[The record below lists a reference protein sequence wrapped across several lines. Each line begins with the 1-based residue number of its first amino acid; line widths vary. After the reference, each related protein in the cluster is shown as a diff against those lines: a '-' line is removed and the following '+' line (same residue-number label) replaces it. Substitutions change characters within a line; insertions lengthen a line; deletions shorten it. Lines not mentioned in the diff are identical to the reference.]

1 MKDYSKHYFRLLQG
15 MALSV
20 SDYIRNQK
28 PIVII
33 VFLLVHSISI
43 YAQDNTI
50 SGLVKDNEGEPL
62 PGVSVAVKAGESI
75 SGVVTDING
84 KYQLKASPNATIE
97 FSFIGFKSIQQQVG
111 NRKVINVT
119 LEIDNQMLEEVVVV
133 GYGTQ
138 KKVNLTGSVS
148 VIDSKA
154 FESVPVANAVQALQ
168 GQVPGLN
175 IYSNK
180 GGGLNQKQSIN
191 VRGIGTIGEGSTGDA
206 LILIDGMEAD
216 IFSVNPQDI
225 ESISVL
231 KDAAASS
238 IYGSRAPFGVVL
250 VTTKKGKAGKAQI
263 NYNNSFRL
271 SSPINMPSSLDSY
284 TYALF
289 FNDAGYNSGW
299 GSYNW
304 VSQTRLQRIKD
315 YMDGKISYT
324 TIPLNGSNTWA
335 DGYQEG
341 NDNIDYYNL
350 FFKKNVFAHEHNF
363 SVNGGT
369 DKIQYY
375 LSANYL
381 DQDGTLRMGED
392 YSKRYTM
399 SAKISA
405 QLSRAVS
412 LSSNTRFVRN
422 DFVQPTHM
430 NDSFFSDIGRQCW
443 PVKPLYDP
451 NGNLFDDH
459 VQQMKNG
466 GRKTERNTWLYQ
478 QFNLTIE
485 PIKGWRLIGDLS
497 YRYNTQYAHE
507 DLLTISQI
515 GVDGVTK
522 VRSWDENSS
531 VSESSFASDY
541 FNVNLYTDFEK
552 TFAKS
557 HHLKA
562 LAGFQAEANNYRNIW
577 AQKIGITYPGKPTIN
592 TSTGIDKDGKV
603 IAPNV
608 SGGHNRWSTAGFFGR
623 VNYDFQE
630 KYLVEANLRYD
641 GSSRFRSDDR
651 WGFFPSASLGWNI
664 AREEFFQPA
673 TRIMNTLKLRAS
685 YGSLGNQNTT
695 ALYPTYTVMGTGT
708 SDKWLMN
715 GVKPNIAWAPA
726 LVSYDLTWEKI
737 RTWNVGIDIG
747 LFNNRLT
754 GSFDYFIR
762 NTNDMVGPS
771 EKLPATLGIAVPPSN
786 NTDLRTAGWELEL
799 MWKDRLQNGLNYSLR
814 FTLADSRTKITRYSN
829 PSGLIDSFYEGKYC
843 GEIWGYE
850 TIGIARTDDE
860 MAEHVGSLVNGGQS
874 ALGSRLASQA
884 SIMYSDLNEDGKI
897 DAGARTLDNHG
908 DLKRIGNSTPRYNVG
923 IDLSADWKGFDFR
936 MFWQGTLKRDYFQG
950 SYYFWGANGSQ
961 GYWFSTALKGHED
974 YFRND
979 ESSPLGVNLNSYYP
993 RPLLNTN
1000 KNQQCQTKYLQ
1011 NAAYMRLKNLQIGYT
1026 LPRKI
1031 VQKMGVQNLRFF
1043 ASGENLLTIT
1053 DLVKFFD
1060 PETIESGSFAHGYAY
1075 PLSRTYAF
1083 GLNITF

>member
-531 VSESSFASDY
+531 VSESSFAIDY

-874 ALGSRLASQA
+874 ALGQDWQA
-884 SIMYSDLNEDGKI
+884 GDIMYSDLNEDGKI

-979 ESSPLGVNLNSYYP
+979 ESSPLGVNLDSYYP

>member
-84 KYQLKASPNATIE
+84 KYQLKASPDATIE

-119 LEIDNQMLEEVVVV
+119 LEIDNQILEEVVVV

-623 VNYDFQE
+623 VNYDFSE

-874 ALGSRLASQA
+874 ALGQDWQA
-884 SIMYSDLNEDGKI
+884 GDIMYSDLNEDGKI

-979 ESSPLGVNLNSYYP
+979 ESSPLGVNLDSYYP

>member
-1 MKDYSKHYFRLLQG
+1 M
-15 MALSV
+15 
-20 SDYIRNQK
+20 
-28 PIVII
+28 
-33 VFLLVHSISI
+33 
-43 YAQDNTI
+43 
-50 SGLVKDNEGEPL
+50 
-62 PGVSVAVKAGESI
+62 
-75 SGVVTDING
+75 
-84 KYQLKASPNATIE
+84 
-97 FSFIGFKSIQQQVG
+97 
-111 NRKVINVT
+111 
-119 LEIDNQMLEEVVVV
+119 
-133 GYGTQ
+133 
-138 KKVNLTGSVS
+138 
-148 VIDSKA
+148 
-154 FESVPVANAVQALQ
+154 PVANAVQALQ

-799 MWKDRLQNGLNYSLR
+799 MWKDRLQTG
-814 FTLADSRTKITRYSN
+814 
-829 PSGLIDSFYEGKYC
+829 
-843 GEIWGYE
+843 
-850 TIGIARTDDE
+850 
-860 MAEHVGSLVNGGQS
+860 
-874 ALGSRLASQA
+874 
-884 SIMYSDLNEDGKI
+884 
-897 DAGARTLDNHG
+897 
-908 DLKRIGNSTPRYNVG
+908 
-923 IDLSADWKGFDFR
+923 
-936 MFWQGTLKRDYFQG
+936 
-950 SYYFWGANGSQ
+950 
-961 GYWFSTALKGHED
+961 
-974 YFRND
+974 
-979 ESSPLGVNLNSYYP
+979 
-993 RPLLNTN
+993 
-1000 KNQQCQTKYLQ
+1000 
-1011 NAAYMRLKNLQIGYT
+1011 
-1026 LPRKI
+1026 
-1031 VQKMGVQNLRFF
+1031 
-1043 ASGENLLTIT
+1043 
-1053 DLVKFFD
+1053 
-1060 PETIESGSFAHGYAY
+1060 
-1075 PLSRTYAF
+1075 
-1083 GLNITF
+1083 

>member
-84 KYQLKASPNATIE
+84 KYQLKASPDATIE

-119 LEIDNQMLEEVVVV
+119 LEIDNQILEEVVVV

-874 ALGSRLASQA
+874 ALGQDWQA
-884 SIMYSDLNEDGKI
+884 GDIMYSDLNEDGKI

-1053 DLVKFFD
+1053 NLVKFFD

>member
-1 MKDYSKHYFRLLQG
+1 M
-15 MALSV
+15 
-20 SDYIRNQK
+20 
-28 PIVII
+28 
-33 VFLLVHSISI
+33 
-43 YAQDNTI
+43 
-50 SGLVKDNEGEPL
+50 
-62 PGVSVAVKAGESI
+62 
-75 SGVVTDING
+75 
-84 KYQLKASPNATIE
+84 
-97 FSFIGFKSIQQQVG
+97 
-111 NRKVINVT
+111 
-119 LEIDNQMLEEVVVV
+119 EIDNQILEEVVVV

-673 TRIMNTLKLRAS
+673 THIMNTLKLRAS

-874 ALGSRLASQA
+874 ALGQDWQA
-884 SIMYSDLNEDGKI
+884 GDIMYSDLNEDGKI

-979 ESSPLGVNLNSYYP
+979 ESSPLGVNLDSYYP

>member
-1 MKDYSKHYFRLLQG
+1 
-15 MALSV
+15 
-20 SDYIRNQK
+20 
-28 PIVII
+28 
-33 VFLLVHSISI
+33 
-43 YAQDNTI
+43 
-50 SGLVKDNEGEPL
+50 
-62 PGVSVAVKAGESI
+62 
-75 SGVVTDING
+75 
-84 KYQLKASPNATIE
+84 
-97 FSFIGFKSIQQQVG
+97 
-111 NRKVINVT
+111 
-119 LEIDNQMLEEVVVV
+119 
-133 GYGTQ
+133 
-138 KKVNLTGSVS
+138 
-148 VIDSKA
+148 
-154 FESVPVANAVQALQ
+154 
-168 GQVPGLN
+168 
-175 IYSNK
+175 
-180 GGGLNQKQSIN
+180 
-191 VRGIGTIGEGSTGDA
+191 
-206 LILIDGMEAD
+206 MEAD

-608 SGGHNRWSTAGFFGR
+608 SGGHNRWSAAGFFGR

-874 ALGSRLASQA
+874 ALGQDWQA
-884 SIMYSDLNEDGKI
+884 GDIMYSDLNEDGKI

>member
-1 MKDYSKHYFRLLQG
+1 M
-15 MALSV
+15 
-20 SDYIRNQK
+20 
-28 PIVII
+28 
-33 VFLLVHSISI
+33 LVHSISI

-84 KYQLKASPNATIE
+84 KYQLKASPDATIE

-119 LEIDNQMLEEVVVV
+119 LEIDNQILEEVVVV

-874 ALGSRLASQA
+874 ALGQDWQA
-884 SIMYSDLNEDGKI
+884 GDIMYSDLNEDGKI

>member
-231 KDAAASS
+231 KDAAASY
-238 IYGSRAPFGVVL
+238 IYVSRAPFGVVL

-874 ALGSRLASQA
+874 ALGQDWQA
-884 SIMYSDLNEDGKI
+884 GDIMYSDLNEDGKI

-979 ESSPLGVNLNSYYP
+979 ESSPLGVNLDSYYP

>member
-84 KYQLKASPNATIE
+84 KYQLKASPDATIE

-119 LEIDNQMLEEVVVV
+119 LEIDNQILEEVVVV

-786 NTDLRTAGWELEL
+786 NTDLRTACWELEL

-874 ALGSRLASQA
+874 ALGQDWQA
-884 SIMYSDLNEDGKI
+884 GDIMYSDLNEDGKI

-979 ESSPLGVNLNSYYP
+979 ESSPLGVNLDSYYP

>member
-1 MKDYSKHYFRLLQG
+1 
-15 MALSV
+15 
-20 SDYIRNQK
+20 
-28 PIVII
+28 
-33 VFLLVHSISI
+33 
-43 YAQDNTI
+43 
-50 SGLVKDNEGEPL
+50 
-62 PGVSVAVKAGESI
+62 
-75 SGVVTDING
+75 
-84 KYQLKASPNATIE
+84 
-97 FSFIGFKSIQQQVG
+97 
-111 NRKVINVT
+111 
-119 LEIDNQMLEEVVVV
+119 
-133 GYGTQ
+133 
-138 KKVNLTGSVS
+138 
-148 VIDSKA
+148 
-154 FESVPVANAVQALQ
+154 
-168 GQVPGLN
+168 
-175 IYSNK
+175 
-180 GGGLNQKQSIN
+180 
-191 VRGIGTIGEGSTGDA
+191 
-206 LILIDGMEAD
+206 
-216 IFSVNPQDI
+216 
-225 ESISVL
+225 
-231 KDAAASS
+231 
-238 IYGSRAPFGVVL
+238 
-250 VTTKKGKAGKAQI
+250 
-263 NYNNSFRL
+263 
-271 SSPINMPSSLDSY
+271 MPSSLDSY

-304 VSQTRLQRIKD
+304 VSQPRLQRIKD

-874 ALGSRLASQA
+874 ALGQDWQA
-884 SIMYSDLNEDGKI
+884 GDIMYSDLNEDCKI

>member
-304 VSQTRLQRIKD
+304 MSQTRLQRIKD

-874 ALGSRLASQA
+874 ALGQDWQA
-884 SIMYSDLNEDGKI
+884 GDIMYSDLNEDGKI

-979 ESSPLGVNLNSYYP
+979 ESSPLGVNLDSYYP

>member
-84 KYQLKASPNATIE
+84 KYQLKASPDATIE

-119 LEIDNQMLEEVVVV
+119 LEIDNQILEEVVVV

-874 ALGSRLASQA
+874 ALGQDWQA
-884 SIMYSDLNEDGKI
+884 GDIMYSDLNEDGKI

-1053 DLVKFFD
+1053 DQVKFFD

>member
-608 SGGHNRWSTAGFFGR
+608 SGGYNRWSTAGFFGR

-874 ALGSRLASQA
+874 ALGQDWQA
-884 SIMYSDLNEDGKI
+884 GDIMYSDLNEDGKI

>member
-84 KYQLKASPNATIE
+84 KYQLKASPDATIE

-119 LEIDNQMLEEVVVV
+119 LEIDNQILEEVVVV

-592 TSTGIDKDGKV
+592 TSTSIDKDGKV

-874 ALGSRLASQA
+874 ALGQDWQA
-884 SIMYSDLNEDGKI
+884 GDIMYSDLNEDGKI

-979 ESSPLGVNLNSYYP
+979 ESSPLGVNLDSYYP

>member
-874 ALGSRLASQA
+874 ALGQDWQA
-884 SIMYSDLNEDGKI
+884 GDIMYSDLNEDGKI

-961 GYWFSTALKGHED
+961 GYWFSTALKGRED

>member
-168 GQVPGLN
+168 GQVPSLN

-786 NTDLRTAGWELEL
+786 NTDLRTAGWEVEL

-874 ALGSRLASQA
+874 ALGQDWQA
-884 SIMYSDLNEDGKI
+884 GDIMYSDLNEDGKI

-979 ESSPLGVNLNSYYP
+979 ESSPLGVNLDSYYP

>member
-874 ALGSRLASQA
+874 ALGQDWQA
-884 SIMYSDLNEDGKI
+884 GDIMYSDLNEDGKI

-923 IDLSADWKGFDFR
+923 IYLSADWKGFDFR

>member
-443 PVKPLYDP
+443 PMKPLYDP

-874 ALGSRLASQA
+874 ALGQDWQA
-884 SIMYSDLNEDGKI
+884 GDIMYSDLNEDGKI

-979 ESSPLGVNLNSYYP
+979 ESSPLGVNLDSYYP

>member
-1 MKDYSKHYFRLLQG
+1 M
-15 MALSV
+15 
-20 SDYIRNQK
+20 
-28 PIVII
+28 
-33 VFLLVHSISI
+33 
-43 YAQDNTI
+43 
-50 SGLVKDNEGEPL
+50 
-62 PGVSVAVKAGESI
+62 
-75 SGVVTDING
+75 
-84 KYQLKASPNATIE
+84 
-97 FSFIGFKSIQQQVG
+97 
-111 NRKVINVT
+111 INVT
-119 LEIDNQMLEEVVVV
+119 LEIDNQILEEVVVV

-874 ALGSRLASQA
+874 ALGQDWQA
-884 SIMYSDLNEDGKI
+884 GDIMYSDLNEDGKI

>member
-771 EKLPATLGIAVPPSN
+771 EKFPASLGIAVPPSN

-874 ALGSRLASQA
+874 ALGQDWQA
-884 SIMYSDLNEDGKI
+884 GDIMYSDLNEDGKI

>member
-1 MKDYSKHYFRLLQG
+1 MKNYSKYYFRLLQR
-15 MALSV
+15 MASSI
-20 SDYIRNQK
+20 SDYIRHHK
-28 PIVII
+28 PIATIA
-33 VFLLVHSISI
+33 FLLIHSISV
-43 YAQDNTI
+43 YAQSLTI

-62 PGVSVAVKAGESI
+62 LGVSVAVKEGRSI

-84 KYQLKASPNATIE
+84 KYQIKASPDATIE
-97 FSFIGFKSIQQQVG
+97 FSFIGFKPIKQQVG
-111 NRKVINVT
+111 NRKIINVT
-119 LEIDNQMLEEVVVV
+119 LEIDNQMLDEVVVV

-148 VIDSKA
+148 MIDSKA

-191 VRGIGTIGEGSTGDA
+191 VRGIGTIGQGSTGDA

-216 IFSVNPQDI
+216 IFSVNPEDI

-299 GSYNW
+299 GAYNW
-304 VSQTRLQRIKD
+304 VSKTRLQRIKD
-315 YMDGKISYT
+315 YMDGKISYA

-341 NDNIDYYNL
+341 NDNIDYYKF

-369 DKIQYY
+369 DRIQYY
-375 LSANYL
+375 LSTNYL
-381 DQDGTLRMGED
+381 DQDGTLRMGND
-392 YSKRYTM
+392 YSKRYTL
-399 SAKISA
+399 SAKITA
-405 QLSRAVS
+405 QLSKAVS
-412 LSSNTRFVRN
+412 VSSNTRFVRN
-422 DFVQPTHM
+422 DFIQPTHM
-430 NDSFFSDIGRQCW
+430 NDAFFTDIGRQCW

-459 VQQMKNG
+459 VQQMKDG

-478 QFNLTIE
+478 QLNLAIE

-522 VRSWDENSS
+522 VRSWNENSS
-531 VSESSFASDY
+531 VSESTYASDY

-562 LAGFQAEANNYRNIW
+562 LTGFQIETNNYRNIW
-577 AQKIGITYPGKPTIN
+577 AQKIGITYPGKPTID

-623 VNYDFQE
+623 MNYDFQE
-630 KYLVEANLRYD
+630 KYLAEVNLRYD
-641 GSSRFRSDDR
+641 GSSRFRSNGR
-651 WGFFPSASLGWNI
+651 WGLFPSASLGWNI
-664 AREEFFQPA
+664 AREDFFQPA
-673 TRIMNTLKLRAS
+673 THIINTLKLRAS

-695 ALYPTYTVMGTGT
+695 SLYPTYTVMGTGT

-747 LFNNRLT
+747 MFNNRLT

-771 EKLPATLGIAVPPSN
+771 EKLPATLGIDMPPSN
-786 NTDLRTAGWELEL
+786 NTDLRTAGWELEV
-799 MWKDRLQNGLNYSLR
+799 MWKDRLQNGLNYGLR
-814 FTLADSRTKITRYSN
+814 FTMADSRTKITRYSN
-829 PSGLIDSFYEGKYC
+829 PSGLIDNFYESKYY

-850 TIGIARTDDE
+850 TIGIAKTDDE
-860 MAEHVGSLVNGGQS
+860 MAEHIGSLVNGGQS
-874 ALGSRLASQA
+874 ALGQDWQA
-884 SIMYSDLNEDGKI
+884 GDIMYSDLNGDGKI
-897 DAGARTLDNHG
+897 DAGARTLSNHG

-923 IDLSADWKGFDFR
+923 IDLTADWKGFDFR

-979 ESSPLGVNLNSYYP
+979 ENSPLGVNLDSYYP

-1000 KNQQCQTKYLQ
+1000 KNQQYQTKYLQ
-1011 NAAYMRLKNLQIGYT
+1011 NAAYIRLKNLQIGYA
-1026 LPRKI
+1026 LPHKI
-1031 VQKMGVQNLRFF
+1031 VQRMGAQNLRFF
-1043 ASGENLLTIT
+1043 VSGENMLTIT
-1053 DLVKFFD
+1053 DLIKFFD

>member
-399 SAKISA
+399 SAKISD

-874 ALGSRLASQA
+874 ALGQDWQA
-884 SIMYSDLNEDGKI
+884 GDIMYSDLNEDGKI

-979 ESSPLGVNLNSYYP
+979 ESSPLGVNLDSYYP

>member
-485 PIKGWRLIGDLS
+485 PIKGCRLIGDLS

-507 DLLTISQI
+507 ELLTISQI
-515 GVDGVTK
+515 GVDGVTI

-541 FNVNLYTDFEK
+541 FNVNLYTEFEK

-630 KYLVEANLRYD
+630 NNFVEANLRYD

-874 ALGSRLASQA
+874 ALGQDWQA
-884 SIMYSDLNEDGKI
+884 GDIMYSDLNEDGKI

-908 DLKRIGNSTPRYNVG
+908 DLKRIGNSTPRFNVG
-923 IDLSADWKGFDFR
+923 IDLSADWKGFDIR
-936 MFWQGTLKRDYFQG
+936 MFWQATLKRDYIQG

>member
-874 ALGSRLASQA
+874 ALGQDWQA
-884 SIMYSDLNEDGKI
+884 GDIMYSDLNEDGKI

-936 MFWQGTLKRDYFQG
+936 MFLQGTRKRDYFQG
-950 SYYFWGANGSQ
+950 RYYFWGANGSQ

>member
-84 KYQLKASPNATIE
+84 KYQLKASPDATIE

-119 LEIDNQMLEEVVVV
+119 LEIDNQILEEVVVV

-786 NTDLRTAGWELEL
+786 NTDLQTAGWELEL

-843 GEIWGYE
+843 GESWGYE

-874 ALGSRLASQA
+874 ALGQDWQA
-884 SIMYSDLNEDGKI
+884 GDIMYSDLNEDGKI

-979 ESSPLGVNLNSYYP
+979 ESSPLGVNLDSYYP

>member
-84 KYQLKASPNATIE
+84 KYQLKASPDATIE

-874 ALGSRLASQA
+874 ALGQDWQA
-884 SIMYSDLNEDGKI
+884 GDIMYSDLNEDGKI

-979 ESSPLGVNLNSYYP
+979 ESSPLGVNLDSYYP

>member
-62 PGVSVAVKAGESI
+62 PGVSVAIKAGESI

-84 KYQLKASPNATIE
+84 KYQLKASPDATIE

-119 LEIDNQMLEEVVVV
+119 LEIDNQILEEVVVV

-874 ALGSRLASQA
+874 ALGQDWQA
-884 SIMYSDLNEDGKI
+884 GDIMYSDLNEDGKI

>member
-1 MKDYSKHYFRLLQG
+1 

-874 ALGSRLASQA
+874 ALGQDWQA
-884 SIMYSDLNEDGKI
+884 GDIMYSDLNEDGKI

>member
-84 KYQLKASPNATIE
+84 KYQLKASPDATIE

-119 LEIDNQMLEEVVVV
+119 LERDNQMLEEVVVV

-874 ALGSRLASQA
+874 ALGQDWQA
-884 SIMYSDLNEDGKI
+884 GDIMYSDLNEDGKI
-897 DAGARTLDNHG
+897 DAGARTLDDHG

-979 ESSPLGVNLNSYYP
+979 ESSPLGVNLDSYYP

>member
-84 KYQLKASPNATIE
+84 KYQLKASPDATIE

-119 LEIDNQMLEEVVVV
+119 LEIDNQILEEVVVV

-786 NTDLRTAGWELEL
+786 NTDLQTAGWELEL

-829 PSGLIDSFYEGKYC
+829 PSGLIDSFSEGKHC

-874 ALGSRLASQA
+874 ALGQDWQA
-884 SIMYSDLNEDGKI
+884 GDIMYSDLNEDGKI

-979 ESSPLGVNLNSYYP
+979 ESSPLGVNLDSYYP

>member
-1 MKDYSKHYFRLLQG
+1 M
-15 MALSV
+15 
-20 SDYIRNQK
+20 
-28 PIVII
+28 
-33 VFLLVHSISI
+33 
-43 YAQDNTI
+43 
-50 SGLVKDNEGEPL
+50 
-62 PGVSVAVKAGESI
+62 
-75 SGVVTDING
+75 
-84 KYQLKASPNATIE
+84 
-97 FSFIGFKSIQQQVG
+97 
-111 NRKVINVT
+111 
-119 LEIDNQMLEEVVVV
+119 
-133 GYGTQ
+133 
-138 KKVNLTGSVS
+138 
-148 VIDSKA
+148 
-154 FESVPVANAVQALQ
+154 PVANAVQALQ

-335 DGYQEG
+335 DAYQEG

-874 ALGSRLASQA
+874 ALGQDWQA
-884 SIMYSDLNEDGKI
+884 GDIMYSDLNEDGKI

>member
-84 KYQLKASPNATIE
+84 KYQLKASPDATIE

-119 LEIDNQMLEEVVVV
+119 LEIDNQILEEVVVV

-673 TRIMNTLKLRAS
+673 THIMNTLKLRAS

-874 ALGSRLASQA
+874 ALGQDWQA
-884 SIMYSDLNEDGKI
+884 GDIMYSDLNEDGKI

-979 ESSPLGVNLNSYYP
+979 ESSPLGVNLDSYYP

-1031 VQKMGVQNLRFF
+1031 VQKMGIQNLRFF

>member
-84 KYQLKASPNATIE
+84 KYQLKASPDATIE

-119 LEIDNQMLEEVVVV
+119 LEIDNQILEEVVVV

-603 IAPNV
+603 IALNV

-874 ALGSRLASQA
+874 ALGQDWQA
-884 SIMYSDLNEDGKI
+884 GDIMYSDLNEDGKI

>member
-84 KYQLKASPNATIE
+84 KYQLKASPDATIE

-119 LEIDNQMLEEVVVV
+119 LEIDNQILEEVVVV

-874 ALGSRLASQA
+874 ALGQDWQA
-884 SIMYSDLNEDGKI
+884 GDIMYSDLNEDGKI
-897 DAGARTLDNHG
+897 DAGARTLDNNG

>member
-180 GGGLNQKQSIN
+180 GGVLNQKQSIN

-874 ALGSRLASQA
+874 ALGQDWQA
-884 SIMYSDLNEDGKI
+884 GDIMYSDLNEDGKI

>member
-874 ALGSRLASQA
+874 ALGQDWQA
-884 SIMYSDLNEDGKI
+884 GDIMYSDLNEDGKI

-950 SYYFWGANGSQ
+950 SYYFGGANGSQ

>member
-191 VRGIGTIGEGSTGDA
+191 VRCIGSSGEGSTGDA

-874 ALGSRLASQA
+874 ALGQDWQA
-884 SIMYSDLNEDGKI
+884 GDIMYSDLNEDGKI

>member
-786 NTDLRTAGWELEL
+786 NTDLRTAGWEVEL

-874 ALGSRLASQA
+874 ALGQDWQA
-884 SIMYSDLNEDGKI
+884 GDIMYSDLNEDGKI

-979 ESSPLGVNLNSYYP
+979 ESSPLGVNLDSYYP

-1083 GLNITF
+1083 RLNITF